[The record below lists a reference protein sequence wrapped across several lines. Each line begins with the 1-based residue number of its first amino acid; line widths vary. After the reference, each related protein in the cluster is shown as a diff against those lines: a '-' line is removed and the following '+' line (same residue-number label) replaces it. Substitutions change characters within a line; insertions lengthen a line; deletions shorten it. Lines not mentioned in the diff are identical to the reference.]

1 MNTNSLHQLVN
12 KNQSIKI
19 VPSIE
24 ESLRAKGLDVDLDE
38 NTIVWFKQL
47 KVTWKTWK
55 KSATLENQIELFF
68 QSIVDP
74 FRVTLIF
81 IIKTEDVKDC
91 KPKSLPFF
99 LVETL
104 QKWALASGNSAHDS
118 LKLPAFHIAIQ
129 QRNSYFLNL
138 VVKTYQ
144 IDTIKETIIPIVK
157 DMIEK
162 DNCKLASQV
171 IIAMALY
178 DDIPVEDLLFPLIL
192 QDKTNLIDEY
202 LSECP
207 SQVQLLLNFLDKML
221 DKKFNLKEYAQKY
234 IEENKICHVRYD
246 KIHYKPLG
254 KLVARL
260 CNKFNVPI
268 ENCKNLSKNR
278 TTGGLRYLIH
288 QKYQEHNVSSSVWD
302 DLVKDSLRHNSES
315 AREFIDMLLDYDKNE
330 ALKWATYLN
339 IPENDLPLTLKQLSL
354 QETPEEESWDN
365 EAVVSPS
372 VEYYKLKLSEEHV
385 ILIDTAEKFYDLMM
399 TDLKECSV
407 ISIDC
412 EWKPCFGAKQS
423 QVALIQIAT
432 DAMVYLIDT
441 LILNSQSY
449 SSFWYT
455 FYKSFLDNAEI
466 IKLGFGFE
474 QDLKEMK
481 ASVIGLGN
489 IKVKG
494 EGLLDISILWRTLL
508 NSGLALPVNDESTG
522 NSLSYLVQTCFGLP
536 LEKSEQCSNWE
547 LRPLR
552 KTQINYAA
560 LDAYVLVEIYNYLQQ
575 KCTEQGIN
583 FDEICN
589 DVMTE
594 SKKKSVKK
602 ARGHE
607 RVHSFVT
614 KGPLKSADEVKF
626 LAEPKL
632 SYLVPYLRYCGIDT
646 AMMSETMLWCDVIN
660 LAISEQRLVILT
672 KLKGTPN
679 KKFPQSS
686 ILDIG
691 KGSITDQLQI
701 IFNRFNIGIKQNDLF
716 RFCLKCNGKD
726 IRKLPPD
733 EVTKLCIDYETNE
746 STNCQYNNVDYDD
759 DESNYDK
766 FLSDSDGD
774 EDLYQIVDVVQPN
787 KSCKTSKGAII
798 EINNAH
804 ELSNSNKFALL
815 CESCGGLFWDGDDLT
830 KTVRDIIL
838 SLTNFSIW

>member
-1 MNTNSLHQLVN
+1 MSANNLHNLVD

-24 ESLRAKGLDVDLDE
+24 DSLRAKGLDVDLDE
-38 NTIVWFKQL
+38 NTAVWFKQL

-55 KSATLENQIELFF
+55 KSATLENQIQLFF

-74 FRVTLIF
+74 FRVTLVF
-81 IIKTEDVKDC
+81 VIKTEDAKDC

-104 QKWALASGNSAHDS
+104 QKWALASGSHPQDS
-118 LKLPAFHIAIQ
+118 LKMPAFHIAIQ
-129 QRNSYFLNL
+129 QRNSLFLNL

-144 IDTIKETIIPIVK
+144 IATIRDTIIPIVK

-171 IIAMALY
+171 IIAMELY
-178 DDIPVEDLLFPLIL
+178 DAIPVEDLLFPLIL

-202 LSECP
+202 LTECP
-207 SQVQLLLNFLDKML
+207 SQVQLLLNFLDKLL
-221 DKKFNLKEYAQKY
+221 DKKFNLKEFAQNY
-234 IEENKICHVRYD
+234 IEDNKICHVKYD
-246 KIHYKPLG
+246 KIHHKPLG

-260 CNKFNVPI
+260 CNKFNIPI

-302 DLVKDSLRHNSES
+302 DLVKDSLRQNSDS
-315 AREFIDMLLDYDKNE
+315 AQEFIDMLLDYDKNE
-330 ALKWATYLN
+330 ALKWASYLN
-339 IPENDLPLTLKQLSL
+339 IPTSDLPLSLRDLSL
-354 QETPEEESWDN
+354 EDSPEEENWD
-365 EAVVSPS
+365 AQQVGSS
-372 VEYYKLKLSEEHV
+372 LEYYKLKLSDDYI

-399 TDLKECSV
+399 SDLNECNIVSM
-407 ISIDC
+407 DC

-432 DAMVYLIDT
+432 NNRVYLIDT
-441 LILNSQSY
+441 LVLNKPSY

-455 FYKSFLDNAEI
+455 FYKSFLENAEI
-466 IKLGFGFE
+466 IKLGFGLE

-481 ASVIGLGN
+481 ASVVGLGN

-494 EGLLDISILWRTLL
+494 EGLLDMSLLWKSLL
-508 NSGLALPVNDESTG
+508 NNGLSFPTSDENAG

-552 KTQINYAA
+552 KTQIHYAA
-560 LDAYVLVEIYNYLQQ
+560 LDAFVLIEIYNFLQIRSI
-575 KCTEQGIN
+575 EQGLN

-594 SKKKSVKK
+594 PKKKSVKK
-602 ARGHE
+602 VRGHE
-607 RVHSFVT
+607 RIQSFMTNNLT
-614 KGPLKSADEVKF
+614 KSTEEVKF
-626 LAEPKL
+626 IVEPKL
-632 SYLVPYLRYCGIDT
+632 SFLLPYLRYCGIDT
-646 AMMSETMLWCDVIN
+646 VVMHETMLWCDVIN
-660 LAISEQRLVILT
+660 LAISEDRLVILT

-686 ILDIG
+686 ILDVG
-691 KGSITDQLQI
+691 KGSVTDQLQI
-701 IFNRFNIGIKQNDLF
+701 IFNRFNIGIKQIDLF
-716 RFCLKCNGKD
+716 RFCIKCNAKD
-726 IRKLPPD
+726 IMKLAPD
-733 EVTKLCIDYETNE
+733 EVYKLCVDYQSSE
-746 STNCQYNNVDYDD
+746 STNYHYNNVDYDD
-759 DESNYDK
+759 DETNYDK
-766 FLSDSDGD
+766 FLSDSEGD
-774 EDLYQIVDVVQPN
+774 DDLYHVVNMIQPN
-787 KSCKTSKGAII
+787 KSCKTSKGALI
-798 EINNAH
+798 EINNVVK
-804 ELSNSNKFALL
+804 LSTANKPALL
-815 CESCGGLFWDGDDLT
+815 CESCGALFWEGDDLT
-830 KTVRDIIL
+830 KSVSDVIL
-838 SLTNFSIW
+838 ILTNLSIW